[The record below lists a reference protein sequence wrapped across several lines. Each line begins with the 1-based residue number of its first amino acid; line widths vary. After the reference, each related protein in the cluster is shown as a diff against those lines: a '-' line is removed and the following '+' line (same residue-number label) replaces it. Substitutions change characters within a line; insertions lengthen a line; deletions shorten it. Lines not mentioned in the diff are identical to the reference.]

1 MIQCHMGQIM
11 KCWECELETD
21 EIHHHHVIPRS
32 RGGKKTVPLCLNCH
46 GKAHHRK
53 KSMASG
59 SLIKEGLER
68 KKTSSAVDGSWAGGH
83 PPKGFTVDKGGYL
96 VPNEDFPLVLKAVKL
111 YLEGNSLRK
120 IAQALGVSQHSVIQ
134 RWIQPW
140 KDDSEKLFAYL
151 ADYDDSLGL

>member
-53 KSMASG
+53 KIYG
-59 SLIKEGLER
+59 VWILDQGGLG
-68 KKTSSAVDGSWAGGH
+68 KK
-83 PPKGFTVDKGGYL
+83 
-96 VPNEDFPLVLKAVKL
+96 
-111 YLEGNSLRK
+111 
-120 IAQALGVSQHSVIQ
+120 
-134 RWIQPW
+134 
-140 KDDSEKLFAYL
+140 KD
-151 ADYDDSLGL
+151 